1 MAFIAAAQAGLI
13 VTIVLW
19 SLRLPQTTRSG
30 VIVLLA
36 LIIWAEA
43 MWALFRVASRVDRR
57 LAAPGPRA
65 ARGEWR
71 GPGRSR
77 GPRSPAPGRARPK
90 DQTLNETRSRRED
103 RSPRH

>member
-1 MAFIAAAQAGLI
+1 VAFIAAAQAGLI

-57 LAAPGPRA
+57 LAEHGPRDE
-65 ARGEWR
+65 RGEGSVPDR
-71 GPGRSR
+71 SRVPRSPDHGRSR
-77 GPRSPAPGRARPK
+77 HK